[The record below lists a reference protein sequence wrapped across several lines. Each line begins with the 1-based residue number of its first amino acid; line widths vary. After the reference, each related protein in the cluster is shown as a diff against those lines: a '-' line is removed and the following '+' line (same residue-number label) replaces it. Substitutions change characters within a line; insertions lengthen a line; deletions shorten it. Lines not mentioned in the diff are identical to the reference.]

1 MNIKVNQKTVVDI
14 LTQSATGKDAY
25 IAPHIRV
32 YEMEHEGHL
41 LVPSNIKPTPGGGGP
56 EVEDPDED
64 NEELEFE

>member
-1 MNIKVNQKTVVDI
+1 MNTKVNQKAVVDI

-41 LVPSNIKPTPGGGGP
+41 LVPSEIKPKPGTQI
-56 EVEDPDED
+56 EDPEEDDE
-64 NEELEFE
+64 EIEFE